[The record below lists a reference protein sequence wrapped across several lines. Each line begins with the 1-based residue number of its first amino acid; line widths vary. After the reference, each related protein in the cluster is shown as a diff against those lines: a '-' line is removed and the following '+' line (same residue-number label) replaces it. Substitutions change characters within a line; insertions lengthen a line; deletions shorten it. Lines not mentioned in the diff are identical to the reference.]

1 MPYMDSQNA
10 ERLVGTYADMI
21 LRISYIYLKN
31 TADAED
37 ICQNVFLKLLKNEIV
52 FDSPGHEKAWII
64 RATMN
69 ACKDLLRT
77 NFWKR
82 AVDLDASAELEA
94 PAVTESALLDEVMKL
109 PKNYRASIYLYY
121 YEGYTVKEIAAMLG
135 KSENAVSAYLSRG
148 RKKLKLQLLPSGVER
163 RSDYVTDV

>member
-10 ERLVGTYADMI
+10 DRLVGTYADMI

-37 ICQNVFLKLLKNEIV
+37 ICQDVFLKLLKNEIV

-69 ACKDLLRT
+69 ACKDLLR
-77 NFWKR
+77 KR
-82 AVDLDASAELEA
+82 ILNHVLDGSL
-94 PAVTESALLDEVMKL
+94 
-109 PKNYRASIYLYY
+109 
-121 YEGYTVKEIAAMLG
+121 
-135 KSENAVSAYLSRG
+135 
-148 RKKLKLQLLPSGVER
+148 
-163 RSDYVTDV
+163 